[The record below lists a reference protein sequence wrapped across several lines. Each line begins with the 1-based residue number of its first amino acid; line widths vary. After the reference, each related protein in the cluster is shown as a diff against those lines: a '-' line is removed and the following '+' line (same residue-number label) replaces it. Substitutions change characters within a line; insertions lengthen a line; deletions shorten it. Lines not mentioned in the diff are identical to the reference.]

1 MSPARDH
8 PSGKTSL
15 KARLYGTITLY
26 GWFFQ
31 TLSAAT
37 IKIFGSHRSLTATKW
52 SQLIFFSLATMMFH
66 FAKKRAKL
74 EFFSIL
80 NYQKSA
86 YLIVIVTVLRAQPKL
101 LGIPLMPT

>member
-8 PSGKTSL
+8 PSSKTSL
-15 KARLYGTITLY
+15 KAWLYGTITLY
-26 GWFFQ
+26 GRLFQ
-31 TLSAAT
+31 VLSTPA
-37 IKIFGSHRSLTATKW
+37 IKIFGSHCSLTATKW
-52 SQLIFFSLATMMFH
+52 SQLIYFSLATMMFH

-74 EFFSIL
+74 EILSIL

-86 YLIVIVTVLRAQPKL
+86 YPVVIVTVLRAQPKL